1 LCPRVSNSF
10 RRARCTA
17 TSLATY
23 VSPCATAVSQGKIS
37 SEELVAIVTVYET
50 ASATDDVDD
59 YGEHTERYKFLTDLE
74 ATLGDSAS
82 PGILSAVQSAKSSD
96 APPDAHRVSISLER
110 AMAQDLAAAGAASD
124 PFDSRPGASPL
135 VDCASPT
142 ADPNYFDPSSV
153 APQRAAVEPAA
164 ESGAT
169 PHPATSTSSP
179 KGSPGKSARK
189 KGKKKKVIWT
199 WADATRWLVRTYEL
213 PQTEC
218 DARMSELVRFGFAD
232 ADAAEALV
240 ETGGDVDAATV
251 LLVAQS

>member
-1 LCPRVSNSF
+1 
-10 RRARCTA
+10 
-17 TSLATY
+17 
-23 VSPCATAVSQGKIS
+23 
-37 SEELVAIVTVYET
+37 VAIVTVYET

-153 APQRAAVEPAA
+153 APQPAAVEPVA
-164 ESGAT
+164 ESGT
-169 PHPATSTSSP
+169 TLPTTSSP
-179 KGSPGKSARK
+179 RGSPGKSPRK
-189 KGKKKKVIWT
+189 KGKKKKVVWT

-240 ETGGDVDAATV
+240 ETGGDVDEATV